1 MEKKKKAKKGKKGKK
16 GKKKPKKAKKNK
28 KPKEVAPKVTVITDA
43 SKNGPLAATF
53 WSLWQEGA
61 EAADADLDFRGFY
74 EIPDQ
79 EVDSVAY
86 LAAIESA
93 CETADAMVVAEL
105 IEDLDLSPE
114 QVAVEVNGELVPR
127 AERAAHQ
134 LSEGDAVELVTLV
147 GGG

>member
-1 MEKKKKAKKGKKGKK
+1 MAR
-16 GKKKPKKAKKNK
+16 
-28 KPKEVAPKVTVITDA
+28 
-43 SKNGPLAATF
+43 GPLF
-53 WSLWQEGA
+53 WDDVSGHRAPLQHTLKIVLNGSPSE
-61 EAADADLDFRGFY
+61 L
-74 EIPDQ
+74 
-79 EVDSVAY
+79 
-86 LAAIESA
+86 
-93 CETADAMVVAEL
+93 ADAMSVAEL